1 MPRAASG
8 TTRHAETRTPDDGE
22 IMMPR
27 QRNFLAG
34 ITIAALATLTSGCQ
48 MGPAAT
54 GAFDRSF
61 AVTAPIR
68 LELTNASGNVTVTG
82 SSDNKVHVHADVR
95 ASGIGFG
102 SPQGRVDAV
111 VANPPVEQK
120 GDTIRIGKDMRKIH
134 NVSIAYTIEV
144 PHDTEISTQVASG
157 SLNISNV
164 RGPVK
169 CDSASGSIN
178 VNGIDRQTVL
188 ATLSGSIEAD
198 NIGDDLRASSAS
210 GSVTVSKIKGDIR
223 ISALS
228 GGTQIIGPGGRV
240 DANTASGS
248 VEVQGATRDVKAHAV
263 SGTVNVQGNPSD
275 TSYWDLATA
284 SGVVHLGV
292 PTNANFRLSAEA
304 ISGQIK
310 TDVPIVIEEQG
321 KHSLRARMGNGGG
334 RVEVHTVSGEIRVS
348 AS

>member
-1 MPRAASG
+1 M
-8 TTRHAETRTPDDGE
+8 
-22 IMMPR
+22 IPR
-27 QRNFLAG
+27 QRNIIFG
-34 ITIAALATLTSGCQ
+34 IAITALAVAASGCE
-48 MGPAAT
+48 MGPAVT

-61 AVTAPIR
+61 NVTAPIR
-68 LELTNASGNVTVTG
+68 LELSNASGSVTITG
-82 SSDNKVHVHADVR
+82 SSDNKVHVHGDVR
-95 ASGIGFG
+95 SSGMGFD
-102 SPQGRVDAV
+102 SPQKRLDAIV
-111 VANPPVEQK
+111 GNPPVEQK
-120 GDTIRIGKDMRKIH
+120 GDTIRVGKDFSKIH

-144 PHDTEISTQVASG
+144 PHDTEVNTQVASG
-157 SLNISNV
+157 SQNISNV

-169 CDSASGSIN
+169 ADAASGSIK

-188 ATLSGSIEAD
+188 ATLSGSIEAE

-210 GSVTVSKIKGDIR
+210 GSVTASKIKGDVR

-248 VEVQGATRDVKAHAV
+248 VEVQGAMRDVKAHAV
-263 SGTVNVQGNPSD
+263 SGTVNVQGNPGD
-275 TSYWDLATA
+275 TSYWDLSTA
-284 SGVVHLGV
+284 SGVVRLGV

-304 ISGQIK
+304 VSGQIK

-334 RVEVHTVSGEIRVS
+334 RVEVHTVSGEIHVS

>member
-1 MPRAASG
+1 M
-8 TTRHAETRTPDDGE
+8 T
-22 IMMPR
+22 R
-27 QRNFLAG
+27 QRNIIFG
-34 ITIAALATLTSGCQ
+34 IAIAAVVVVASACE
-48 MGPAAT
+48 MGPAVT

-61 AVTAPIR
+61 NVTAPIR
-68 LELTNASGNVTVTG
+68 LELSNASGSVTITG
-82 SSDNKVHVHADVR
+82 SSDNKVHIHGDVR
-95 ASGIGFG
+95 SSGMGFD
-102 SPQGRVDAV
+102 SPQKRLDAV
-111 VANPPVEQK
+111 VGNPPVEQK
-120 GDTIRIGKDMRKIH
+120 GDTIRVGKEYSKIH

-144 PHDTEISTQVASG
+144 PHDTEISTQVLSG
-157 SLNISNV
+157 SQDISNV

-169 CDSASGSIN
+169 ADAASGSIK
-178 VNGIDRQTVL
+178 VNGIDRQTTL
-188 ATLSGSIEAD
+188 NTLSGSID
-198 NIGDDLRASSAS
+198 VQNIGDDLRASSAS
-210 GSVTVSKIKGDIR
+210 GSVVASKIKGDVR

-240 DANTASGS
+240 DASTASGS

-263 SGTVNVQGNPSD
+263 SGTVNVQGNPGD
-275 TSYWDLATA
+275 TSYWDLTTT

-304 ISGQIK
+304 ASGQIK

>member
-1 MPRAASG
+1 
-8 TTRHAETRTPDDGE
+8 
-22 IMMPR
+22 MMPR
-27 QRNFLAG
+27 QRNFIFG
-34 ITIAALATLTSGCQ
+34 IAIAALALAASGCE

-61 AVTAPIR
+61 TVTTPIR
-68 LELTNASGNVTVTG
+68 LELSNASGSVTITG
-82 SSDNKVHVHADVR
+82 SSDSKVHVHGDVR
-95 ASGIGFG
+95 SSGIGFD
-102 SPQGRVDAV
+102 SPQKRLDAV
-111 VANPPVEQK
+111 VGNPPVEQK
-120 GDTIRIGKDMRKIH
+120 GDTIRVGKDLSKIH

-144 PHDTEISTQVASG
+144 PHDTEVSTQVASG
-157 SLNISNV
+157 SQTITNV

-169 CDSASGSIN
+169 VDSASGSIK
-178 VNGIDRQTVL
+178 VNNIDRQTTL
-188 ATLSGSIEAD
+188 NTLSGSIEAQ

-210 GSVTVSKIKGDIR
+210 GSVSASKIKGDVR

-228 GGTQIIGPGGRV
+228 GETQIIGPGGRV
-240 DANTASGS
+240 DADTASGS

-263 SGTVNVQGNPSD
+263 SGTVNVQGNPGD
-275 TSYWDLATA
+275 TSYWDLKTA

-292 PTNANFRLSAEA
+292 PANANFRLSAEA
-304 ISGQIK
+304 VSGQIK

-334 RVEVHTVSGEIRVS
+334 RVEVHTISGEIRVS